1 MVNIQVQTV
10 LFKSDLNLLFRSLD
24 SVCNAAKRFNDG
36 ICLSFC
42 IGDASPEQSIENQYL
57 PKTLGNGINICYSYF
72 NENTGFGRG
81 HNRLGLG
88 ATSDYILIINPDIF
102 LSGDFFIET
111 LPLICSS
118 DVGIVEARQVP
129 LEHPKEY
136 DILTGE
142 TSWASGACFFIRTD
156 IFNQLKGFDENFFMC
171 CEDVDLSWRV
181 RNLGYRILYQP
192 RALAFHDKRLS
203 VSAKSNPTEFEIYH
217 TCLSSLLMA
226 YKWKNKQLYEKLL
239 REYEGAL
246 NLKGLLDEF
255 LERKSKLQ
263 IQDKNYYSGKNFHI
277 NRYVF

>member
-1 MVNIQVQTV
+1 MV
-10 LFKSDLNLLFRSLD
+10 
-24 SVCNAAKRFNDG
+24 
-36 ICLSFC
+36 
-42 IGDASPEQSIENQYL
+42 
-57 PKTLGNGINICYSYF
+57 LGRHLII
-72 NENTGFGRG
+72 
-81 HNRLGLG
+81 
-88 ATSDYILIINPDIF
+88 IINPDIF

-129 LEHPKEY
+129 LERPKEY

-156 IFNQLKGFDENFFMC
+156 IFNQLKGFDENFFMY

-239 REYEGAL
+239 REYEGVL
-246 NLKGLLDEF
+246 
-255 LERKSKLQ
+255 LQ

>member
-24 SVCNAAKRFNDG
+24 SVCNAVKRFNDG
-36 ICLSFC
+36 ICLNCC

-156 IFNQLKGFDENFFMC
+156 IFNQLKGFDENFFMY

-217 TCLSSLLMA
+217 ICLSSLLMA